1 MERHLFTSESVTE
14 GHPDKMCDQIS
25 DAILDA
31 LMEQDPMSRVACE
44 TCTTTGLVMVMG
56 EITTNAYVDIQKIV
70 RDTVREIGYTRGKYG
85 FDADTCG
92 VITAID
98 EQSADIA
105 LGVDKALEAKENK
118 MSEEEIAAIAT
129 NKISSP
135 FGTALAT
142 YRFAKAKLINLKLAA
157 PAVVAAI
164 CGSFIGAQ
172 ISLRVPEHILSYVLM
187 VILPVSAF
195 LVLNKKLF
203 NDEGSEEITLNRRT
217 YLTATIAAFI
227 VGCYDGFYGP
237 GTGTFL
243 IIAFT
248 VFAHLNIQTANAQ
261 AKVINL
267 TTNLTALAIFLYNGQ
282 GVLSLGLA
290 SAACN
295 MLGGYIGAGL
305 VMKNGSKIARPSI
318 VFVLFLLALKALG
331 VY

>member
-1 MERHLFTSESVTE
+1 
-14 GHPDKMCDQIS
+14 
-25 DAILDA
+25 
-31 LMEQDPMSRVACE
+31 MSRGFARFLQSFSIRFTYRFSWIFLLSFKLSFSIIKKISFFGIKVFYKRQENTWYEYLTSYIFSCMPTWFFSPDSLTPSAVAAVWFHFQRFLIA
-44 TCTTTGLVMVMG
+44 GLPPH
-56 EITTNAYVDIQKIV
+56 
-70 RDTVREIGYTRGKYG
+70 
-85 FDADTCG
+85 
-92 VITAID
+92 
-98 EQSADIA
+98 
-105 LGVDKALEAKENK
+105 
-118 MSEEEIAAIAT
+118 AAIAT

-157 PAVVAAI
+157 PAVVSAI

-282 GVLSLGLA
+282 GVLSLGSCICSLQYA
-290 SAACN
+290 WRIHRCRTCDE
-295 MLGGYIGAGL
+295 
-305 VMKNGSKIARPSI
+305 KR
-318 VFVLFLLALKALG
+318 F
-331 VY
+331 